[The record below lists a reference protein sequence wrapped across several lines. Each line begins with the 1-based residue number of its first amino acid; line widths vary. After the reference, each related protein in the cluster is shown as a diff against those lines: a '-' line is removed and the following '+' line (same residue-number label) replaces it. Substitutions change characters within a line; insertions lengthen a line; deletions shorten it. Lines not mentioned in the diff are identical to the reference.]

1 MLSVAFLL
9 QAKIQSLM
17 WAKDDE
23 IQTAVAHAEIQVL
36 DAIDKQ
42 YQVRRKWQMSAS
54 TQKLVEDCVLF
65 TDQNA
70 VYDQDAMQRLQ
81 KQRERGSASANMGPP
96 MQGLMDQQHH
106 MEERRLQE
114 QATVQRLREQLDRFA
129 AFEDK
134 GMSKQMLAEQQRLAE
149 QLRTLQG
156 LLEEQRHLKGQKA
169 MAAFQEQHPSPPRS
183 SLGTVAL

>member
-1 MLSVAFLL
+1 
-9 QAKIQSLM
+9 M

-54 TQKLVEDCVLF
+54 TQKLVEDCVFL

-70 VYDQDAMQRLQ
+70 GCDQ
-81 KQRERGSASANMGPP
+81 RG
-96 MQGLMDQQHH
+96 
-106 MEERRLQE
+106 LQE
-114 QATVQRLREQLDRFA
+114 QETPDQTIRWQEATVQRLREQLDRFA

-149 QLRTLQG
+149 QLRALQG

-169 MAAFQEQHPSPPRS
+169 MAAFQEQHPSPPGA
-183 SLGTVAL
+183 SLGAVAL

>member
-1 MLSVAFLL
+1 
-9 QAKIQSLM
+9 M

-70 VYDQDAMQRLQ
+70 GYDQDAMQRLQ

-106 MEERRLQE
+106 MEELRLQE
-114 QATVQRLREQLDRFA
+114 QETDSIRQEATVQRLREQLDRFA

-183 SLGTVAL
+183 SLGQ

>member
-1 MLSVAFLL
+1 
-9 QAKIQSLM
+9 
-17 WAKDDE
+17 
-23 IQTAVAHAEIQVL
+23 
-36 DAIDKQ
+36 
-42 YQVRRKWQMSAS
+42 
-54 TQKLVEDCVLF
+54 
-65 TDQNA
+65 
-70 VYDQDAMQRLQ
+70 
-81 KQRERGSASANMGPP
+81 MGPP
-96 MQGLMDQQHH
+96 IQGLTEQQRH
-106 MEERRLQE
+106 MEDQRLQE
-114 QATVQRLREQLDRFA
+114 QETPDVTSRWQEATVQRIREQLDRFA